1 MAVSWD
7 YTITKVWIYFKSPTS
22 AVETGA
28 SLWVDCVDI
37 VTISILAT
45 ADGPTSVWA
54 FAFRSRVAYGTRLCG
69 VVECDLSFE
78 L

>member
-1 MAVSWD
+1 VAVSWD
-7 YTITKVWIYFKSPTS
+7 YTITKVWINCKSPTS

-28 SLWVDCVDI
+28 SLWVDLVDI
-37 VTISILAT
+37 VTISILAA

-54 FAFRSRVAYGTRLCG
+54 FAFRNRVADGTRLCG